1 MFINYLQD
9 LKTKHNDH
17 EDVKYHECDEID
29 SLKVSSEALHFIR
42 QSGVSVTEFAEKIA
56 RYQRAYVSLALNHPV
71 PMENCR
77 SVFTIEIYIICSI
90 KQFIQSLIIQF
101 IYATYSITEMN
112 QSEMCTEE

>member
-1 MFINYLQD
+1 MFINNLQD
-9 LKTKHNDH
+9 LKTKHKDRK
-17 EDVKYHECDEID
+17 DTKYHECDEID
-29 SLKVSSEALHFIR
+29 SLKVAAEALHFIR

-90 KQFIQSLIIQF
+90 KIFNRYIQWLFNLFMQLIRSQK
-101 IYATYSITEMN
+101 
-112 QSEMCTEE
+112 